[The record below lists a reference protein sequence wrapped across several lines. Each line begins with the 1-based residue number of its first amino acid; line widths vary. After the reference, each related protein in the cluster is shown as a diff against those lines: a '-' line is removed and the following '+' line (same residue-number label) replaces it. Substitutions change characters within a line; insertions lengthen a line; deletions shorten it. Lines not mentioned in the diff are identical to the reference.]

1 MWAAFDGAAMSNTAR
16 IPVAVALAAICL
28 AAAAPAGAARSTT
41 GPYGWPV
48 APFHAQHPVRGN
60 FGDPR
65 TVFHGPPTRRTL
77 LTAGGLFQFHFGVDI
92 SAPNGTAV
100 YPVETGVVTRVRA
113 DEIVVAAAAGRSF
126 EYWHLHAAVRVGERV
141 AAYRTLLGRIAR
153 PCGHVHLSELEGGV
167 YVNPLQRGHLT
178 PYRDETAPQVTSVT
192 ARGDGG
198 ALELEATA
206 KDFPALPVPGA
217 WNDLPVTPARL
228 SWRLETAHGSVV
240 VPERVAFDVTQHLP
254 SSPFWSV
261 YARGTHQNMTAFT
274 KFYAYRQPGAYV
286 FRLGTVR
293 LAPGAYRVVVTASD
307 IRGNANSR
315 TARIAVVP

>member
-1 MWAAFDGAAMSNTAR
+1 MSTTR
-16 IPVAVALAAICL
+16 LTLC
-28 AAAAPAGAARSTT
+28 AAALFLCAAHPAAAS
-41 GPYGWPV
+41 YGWPV
-48 APFHAQHPVRGN
+48 KPFDREPPVRGN

-65 TVFHGPPTRRTL
+65 TVFHGPPSRRTL

-92 SAPNGTAV
+92 SAPNGTAA
-100 YPVETGVVTRVRA
+100 YPVEDGVVTRVRA

-126 EYWHLHAAVRVGERV
+126 EYWHLHAAVRLGQRV
-141 AAYRTLLGRIAR
+141 TAYRTVLGLIAR

-206 KDFPALPVPGA
+206 EDFPALPVPGA

-274 KFYAYRQPGAYV
+274 RFYAYRQPGAYV
-286 FRLGTVR
+286 FRLGTLR

-307 IRGNANSR
+307 IRGNASSR
-315 TARIAVVP
+315 TARIAVMP